1 MKNKR
6 YYAKC
11 ILVFVFVTVF
21 TSMCFVSLPAY
32 AAGEDETYA
41 QDKSIEEKIMEEQIE
56 ADEVDLL
63 EKELKK
69 YKDEKIDEI
78 LPGYDPE
85 KIIRDVAKGKLNF
98 NLPDIINKILTYL
111 FEEIYLNMG
120 ILVKLMVLVALCAIL
135 NNLQSSF

>member
-69 YKDEKIDEI
+69 YKDEKM
-78 LPGYDPE
+78 
-85 KIIRDVAKGKLNF
+85 AKGKLNF

-120 ILVKLMVLVALCAIL
+120 ILVKLMVLVALLFTCAI
-135 NNLQSSF
+135 